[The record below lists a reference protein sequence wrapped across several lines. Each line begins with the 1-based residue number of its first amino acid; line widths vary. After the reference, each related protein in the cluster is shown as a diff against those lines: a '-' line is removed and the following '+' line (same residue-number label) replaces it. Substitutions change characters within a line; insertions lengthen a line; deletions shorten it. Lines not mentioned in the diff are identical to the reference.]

1 MEQNN
6 RLNQLLVNL
15 QEQTNNVLQQQQ
27 QQQFSLALLQFSFK
41 QTPP

>member
-27 QQQFSLALLQFSFK
+27 QQFSLALLQFSFK